1 MIKPPRL
8 LDKALHEKAVL
19 HPTRLSATDK
29 LDPTST
35 ATMGLPK
42 GEPEVSMR
50 DFVELYDEKGSK
62 GIYRVEGLNVS
73 NSERQTVNLSHG
85 IVTLE
90 DTTLPDDFT
99 LSGTIKSMIQAVL
112 DEQETQW
119 WQLGTVQAPEDETY
133 SVSAAGSLAL
143 QALVDI
149 AELVPEYFYAYDQ
162 STTPWTLHFM
172 QREDTPS
179 CECRLSRNISSISIS
194 FSSVDMCTRVT
205 SDLLENGYMDA
216 DTVDTWGIISREL
229 DTEDDTTEAAAVE
242 LAEAY
247 LDQYK
252 NPSVSIE
259 IDAFDLANRTNE
271 PLDALILGKL
281 CRVALP
287 DWGITQNHQ
296 IISVYYADLLKK
308 PEQKKI
314 SLSTRAARAET
325 ALAQAAKAAS
335 QSSKNY
341 KHIIETDKTVKILAE
356 EIDLKATKTEVE
368 AATVRI
374 SNVEIGLSAAE
385 ARIDLKADRTEY
397 NELEKRVSDAEIA
410 IDGANAQILLKA
422 SQTVVDDL
430 GTRVSAAEIE
440 IDGMN
445 SEIALKA
452 DKIDLQGLVTAT
464 ELETVKAS
472 ISNLTSGLTTATV
485 INSNTINGTQVNG
498 TYGSFDSLTHNGALV
513 SQRNITMGS
522 LSSVGK
528 ALSTGGEL
536 DLQHSHA
543 VTVSSDGVLQLGEV
557 TAEGGNFNI
566 ADTQFY
572 KNGVAAAANA
582 VYFVSTSWSA
592 GRLTVK
598 LSNDRTKVVTLT
610 QGTATSDN
618 KIPVLDNDSGATAY
632 TVDASDVYQDGYD
645 AGAATGGNVTLSKK
659 WANGVFTVTASNGQT
674 ATTTISKGTE
684 SLSGNTYS
692 IPIMY
697 DTSGKTGYTVKV
709 DASAR
714 YDAGYDAG
722 WAAAVA
728 KIALDGNVIKGP
740 GSTVD
745 SQETL
750 YTVTAGGSINSITN
764 TAANYMFAEGYG
776 RAYIN
781 GTQVDYKYISKG
793 QSFNLGQ

>member
-8 LDKALHEKAVL
+8 LDKDLNEIAVL

-29 LDPTST
+29 LDPAST

-42 GEPEVSMR
+42 GEPEVSIR

-62 GIYRVEGLNVS
+62 GIYRVEGLNAS
-73 NSERQTVNLSHG
+73 NGERQTVNLSHG

-119 WQLGTVQAPEDETY
+119 WQIGTVQAPDDETY

-229 DTEDDTTEAAAVE
+229 DTEDDTTEAAAIE

-259 IDAFDLANRTNE
+259 IDAVDLANRTNE

-296 IISVYYADLLKK
+296 IISVYCADLLKK

-385 ARIDLKADRTEY
+385 ARIDLKAERTEY

-430 GTRVSAAEIE
+430 GTRVSAAEIA
-440 IDGMN
+440 IDGAN
-445 SEIALKA
+445 SAIALKA

-485 INSNTINGTQVNG
+485 INSYVVNGDQFNG

-513 SQRNITMGS
+513 SQRSITMGS

-536 DLQHSHA
+536 DLSHSHA
-543 VTVSSDGVLQLGEV
+543 VTVNDDGTITLGEV
-557 TAEGGNFNI
+557 
-566 ADTQFY
+566 
-572 KNGVAAAANA
+572 
-582 VYFVSTSWSA
+582 S
-592 GRLTVK
+592 
-598 LSNDRTKVVTLT
+598 
-610 QGTATSDN
+610 
-618 KIPVLDNDSGATAY
+618 
-632 TVDASDVYQDGYD
+632 
-645 AGAATGGNVTLSKK
+645 ATGGNFKIADTKAYKDGVS
-659 WANGVFTVTASNGQT
+659 AAYGNGYNTGFADGKDAYLPTAINRTGYSTTNKTVTVRALNAHQDLLTGQVID
-674 ATTTISKGTE
+674 ATEIYNAGWNEFRAACTKLTNVYTISQYAPST
-684 SLSGNTYS
+684 LY
-692 IPIMY
+692 MQ
-697 DTSGKTGYTVKV
+697 V
-709 DASAR
+709 
-714 YDAGYDAG
+714 
-722 WAAAVA
+722 
-728 KIALDGNVIKGP
+728 DGNYTSV
-740 GSTVD
+740 GSSWVQVST
-745 SQETL
+745 
-750 YTVTAGGSINSITN
+750 Y
-764 TAANYMFAEGYG
+764 NY
-776 RAYIN
+776 AYKIPSA
-781 GTQVDYKYISKG
+781 IS
-793 QSFNLGQ
+793 